1 MVVHVLDQVHQQ
13 EIATPTTA
21 QVSSFLVF
29 FQYSGKY
36 IQGKSIRIPPYVFMN
51 LDDGHNKQFPNIRS
65 RPLSNDL
72 TALVWTE

>member
-29 FQYSGKY
+29 FQYSGEY
-36 IQGKSIRIPPYVFMN
+36 IQV
-51 LDDGHNKQFPNIRS
+51 
-65 RPLSNDL
+65 
-72 TALVWTE
+72 